1 MVKLKTTAEPG
12 KRIGKHGGNRSGHHA
27 RGAEKVTRAGRQ
39 GAERPTLKHSE
50 AGLN

>member
-39 GAERPTLKHSE
+39 GAGKNPRRGGK
-50 AGLN
+50 GRR